1 MYTRVAIS
9 ALADGL
15 VVRPLAGAPQLDTPC
30 LPCPGRMLSPGALR
44 ISPNK
49 VRRYPPPLTPWLRY
63 DSASAGA
70 LSRSGFESPSCATL
84 QLRDD
89 LFSRVPRLAHLQS
102 SFGS

>member
-15 VVRPLAGAPQLDTPC
+15 LVRPLAGVPQLDTPC

-49 VRRYPPPLTPWLRY
+49 VRRYPPPLTPWL
-63 DSASAGA
+63 S
-70 LSRSGFESPSCATL
+70 
-84 QLRDD
+84 DD